1 MKIGGNKMKIERLI
15 AIVMMLLE
23 RDVISAQEF
32 ADLFKVTKRTILRD
46 MDTLALANIPVYALR
61 GSHGGYGL
69 MPAYKFDKRLLSV
82 TDLEN
87 ILIALNGFQSLMLND
102 DIKATLEKIRS
113 MIPHE
118 ITQKSVSISFQQWSG
133 RTEIAEMMDA
143 LQHAIKSQ
151 YLVKFT
157 YIDVDGSK
165 IRQTVEPYQLQ
176 AKETRWYLQ
185 GYVLEKQ
192 AFLTYKI
199 SRITNVKQL
208 STKFTQRK
216 YKPNRQ
222 LAKTYFPFPNIPIK
236 VKIDATVRDQFVE
249 RYGAKVL
256 SEIDNQHYYAEIT
269 VPYHEFGYR
278 YLAGFGSHIKVIGP
292 TDFVENYQRFL
303 KQVLS
308 EYDK

>member
-157 YIDVDGSK
+157 
-165 IRQTVEPYQLQ
+165 
-176 AKETRWYLQ
+176 
-185 GYVLEKQ
+185 
-192 AFLTYKI
+192 
-199 SRITNVKQL
+199 
-208 STKFTQRK
+208 
-216 YKPNRQ
+216 
-222 LAKTYFPFPNIPIK
+222 
-236 VKIDATVRDQFVE
+236 
-249 RYGAKVL
+249 
-256 SEIDNQHYYAEIT
+256 H
-269 VPYHEFGYR
+269 
-278 YLAGFGSHIKVIGP
+278 
-292 TDFVENYQRFL
+292 
-303 KQVLS
+303 
-308 EYDK
+308 